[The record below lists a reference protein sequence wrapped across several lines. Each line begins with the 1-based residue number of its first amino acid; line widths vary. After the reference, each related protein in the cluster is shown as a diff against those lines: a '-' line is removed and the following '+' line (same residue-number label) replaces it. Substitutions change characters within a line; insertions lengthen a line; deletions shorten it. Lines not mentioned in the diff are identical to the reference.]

1 MLLVGV
7 LAVLEKLNVTNFYHK
22 KPATSSSTQA
32 TENSTKQ
39 KIDLSPATAADKQA
53 NDKRKDD
60 VTTNPPSTPK
70 DSRAQIV
77 LNNATSG
84 KMRTTIYGATTGNCM
99 LHMTNKTTGADISAT
114 AQISFQE
121 PTNSYICNTD
131 LPPSKLTSGTYTAY
145 ATLED
150 GGITVKSNELT
161 VTIN

>member
-1 MLLVGV
+1 M
-7 LAVLEKLNVTNFYHK
+7 
-22 KPATSSSTQA
+22 
-32 TENSTKQ
+32 
-39 KIDLSPATAADKQA
+39 SPATAADKQA

-70 DSRAQIV
+70 DSKAQIV

-99 LHMTNKTTGADISAT
+99 LHMINKAISEDIVVT
-114 AQISFQE
+114 AKITFQE
-121 PTNSYICNTD
+121 PTNSYICNAD
-131 LPPSKLTSGTYTAY
+131 LPSNKLTPSSYTAY